1 MSRIHDEEQLPPG
14 VPPVTFA
21 PREPSLRRPPFWFIA
36 AGLILVVGT
45 WVPLVLFA
53 RGRVT
58 RSDEP
63 RVQLPQDMGEQPRYR
78 EQQTSVLFA
87 DGRADRPRVIG
98 TVARG
103 GLAEDDHYYRGYS
116 RPAAPGPDGKAQPA
130 KFFEGFP
137 KQVVLSEALMKRGQE
152 RFNIYCSVCHGLDG
166 AGRGAVRVRS
176 EEIGQVLN
184 VKSVHD
190 ADVRA
195 RPEGHIF
202 NTITNGIRTMGPYS
216 SQIPVED
223 RWAIVA
229 YVRALQAS
237 QLTAPQPPAP
247 NKTADAGGDGSESA
261 ESEAAATT
269 AKAN

>member
-1 MSRIHDEEQLPPG
+1 MGRIHAEDEQLPPG
-14 VPPVTFA
+14 VPPVTYA
-21 PREPSLRRPPFWFIA
+21 VREPSLRRPPFWFIA
-36 AGLILVVGT
+36 GGLIMVVGS
-45 WVPLVLFA
+45 WIPLVLFA

-58 RSDEP
+58 RTDEP
-63 RVQLPQDMGEQPRYR
+63 RIALVQDMGAQPKYR
-78 EQQTSVLFA
+78 EQQTSSLFA
-87 DGRADRPRVIG
+87 DGRADRPRVFG

-103 GLAEDDHYYRGYS
+103 GLQEDDHYFRGYS
-116 RPAAPGPDGKAQPA
+116 RTSGADGKAQV

-137 KQVVLSEALMKRGQE
+137 AQVKLTPAFLERGHQ
-152 RFNIYCSVCHGLDG
+152 RFDIYCSVCHGLDG
-166 AGRGAVRVRS
+166 SGQGAVRIRS

-237 QLTAPQPPAP
+237 QL
-247 NKTADAGGDGSESA
+247 G
-261 ESEAAATT
+261 TT
-269 AKAN
+269 AVAAVAAEPVKEEQQQQQRQASR